1 MTASG
6 IAPAFVTVRSIVTVA
21 NDLSQL
27 QDESINTIS
36 PDDGKLCVLC
46 ITSVM
51 TNTAHEL
58 SLSNITVVPINFF
71 YKMNII
77 YKK

>member
-1 MTASG
+1 MTARG

-21 NDLSQL
+21 DVFSQL
-27 QDESINTIS
+27 HDESIKTIS

-58 SLSNITVVPINFF
+58 SLSNITVAPVKQKLQNEYHLI
-71 YKMNII
+71 
-77 YKK
+77 